1 VVKLDLRGPL
11 REPIT
16 RLNSVANL
24 TPAAISSCSMP
35 IAFSLARIWSPNP
48 CTGLHSQFLETEDRY
63 LEYPFDGIFFDE
75 APTDCNPSNPFLPT
89 QFGTPFGW
97 PTMGFTVQLFI
108 VLPEPRRQCGSE
120 KLKTSL
126 PAESATYWM
135 PSTM

>member
-1 VVKLDLRGPL
+1 MVKLDLRGPL

-24 TPAAISSCSMP
+24 TPAAISSCSIP

-75 APTDCNPSNPFLPT
+75 APTDCNASNPFLPT
-89 QFGTPFGW
+89 QFLYYETLTNYVREKAVSGHPFGW
-97 PTMGFTVQLFI
+97 PTMGASPYSSSSSPQNRV
-108 VLPEPRRQCGSE
+108 VN
-120 KLKTSL
+120 
-126 PAESATYWM
+126 AEARS
-135 PSTM
+135 

>member
-24 TPAAISSCSMP
+24 TPAAISSCSIP

-75 APTDCNPSNPFLPT
+75 APTDCNASNPFLPT
-89 QFGTPFGW
+89 QFLYYETL
-97 PTMGFTVQLFI
+97 TNYV
-108 VLPEPRRQCGSE
+108 RE
-120 KLKTSL
+120 KAVSGHLSGGRL
-126 PAESATYWM
+126 WASPYSSSSSPQNRVVNAEARS
-135 PSTM
+135 